1 LLEDDVRRL
10 SFKVKLLLG
19 PVFTILVPM
28 VFVVFLLVP
37 HFEGILYRMLTE
49 QKTATASGL
58 AQSVDLVLAEQ
69 SRLANVL
76 AASYANFSGMGFRFY
91 AGMSLDDQM
100 LEKLRFQLGSALER
114 LGDNYEGLFL
124 VDAKGIAFAGAL
136 RTGDPDPYRGEDLS
150 QDPLFQH
157 VMDTGKEAISPVFA
171 SAGSGLPAV
180 RILAPIRV
188 DGETVLGALGLVLNL
203 SPFMDMV
210 TQGRWGQTGYVFL
223 TDAAGKVIAHPRQ
236 DFILKLNIHESEG
249 MESVATALAA
259 GRGGTQRYVFE
270 GEENW
275 CAFSPVP
282 AASWAV
288 VATQTVRELTA
299 PVTRIRRL
307 VLWGGAAFLGSAL
320 IVVMLWSSRILRT
333 LGDLTASVRTSAAAF
348 SQDAQNI
355 FEVSCLASK
364 EASTQAAAI
373 EETAASAEEI
383 SNVAQAN
390 AQRTGEA
397 LDRMRQTRTFLDRAA
412 REVDCLGSSMAA
424 TRHSGEAS
432 SKVVTTIDEIAFQTN
447 LLAINASVEAAR
459 AGDAGAG
466 FSVIAEAVRRLAKQ
480 SSEAARDTTQ
490 RIETMLHQIHED
502 ARTVAEVERSF
513 KKIVEAVTRSMEL
526 IESIATANREQTHE
540 VSRINEALQEIREAA
555 VNGTASSEQAA
566 SASEGIRNRSREL
579 EHIALR
585 LAETVGISANGS
597 RAKKK
602 PQGNP
607 TRNSP
612 QTVEDTAGEKPAE
625 APQARPALH
634 PKRLLLH
641 TAQLTLPPSTKRP
654 GTTRLQCTPSTP
666 RNDNPTGT
674 SRNQTGFIKK
684 VHLVKG

>member
-1 LLEDDVRRL
+1 
-10 SFKVKLLLG
+10 
-19 PVFTILVPM
+19 
-28 VFVVFLLVP
+28 
-37 HFEGILYRMLTE
+37 
-49 QKTATASGL
+49 
-58 AQSVDLVLAEQ
+58 
-69 SRLANVL
+69 
-76 AASYANFSGMGFRFY
+76 
-91 AGMSLDDQM
+91 
-100 LEKLRFQLGSALER
+100 LGSALER

-210 TQGRWGQTGYVFL
+210 TQGRWGQTGYIFL
-223 TDAAGKVIAHPRQ
+223 TDAAGEVIAHPRQ
-236 DFILKLNIHESEG
+236 DLILKLNLHEIEG

-259 GRGGTQRYVFE
+259 GQGGTQRYVFD
-270 GEENW
+270 GEESW

-288 VATQTVRELTA
+288 VATQTVRELSA

-307 VLWGGAAFLGSAL
+307 LLWGGAAFLGSAL
-320 IVVMLWSSRILRT
+320 IVVLLWSGRVSRT

-348 SQDAQNI
+348 AQDAQSI
-355 FEVSCLASK
+355 FEVSSLASK
-364 EASTQAAAI
+364 KASIQAAAI

-397 LDRMRQTRTFLDRAA
+397 SDRMRQTRTLLDRAA
-412 REVDCLGSSMAA
+412 QEVDRLGSSMAA
-424 TRHSGEAS
+424 TQRSGEAS
-432 SKVVTTIDEIAFQTN
+432 SKVVTSIDEIAFQTN

-459 AGDAGAG
+459 AGEAGAG

-480 SSEAARDTTQ
+480 SSEAARDTSQ
-490 RIETMLHQIHED
+490 RIESMLHQIQED

-513 KKIVEAVTRSMEL
+513 NQIVAAVTRSMEL
-526 IESIATANREQTHE
+526 IESIATANQEQTHE
-540 VSRINEALQEIREAA
+540 VSHINEALQEIREAA
-555 VNGTASSEQAA
+555 VNGSASSEQAA
-566 SASEGIRNRSREL
+566 SASEDIRNRSREL
-579 EHIALR
+579 EHIASR
-585 LAETVGISANGS
+585 LAETVGISGNGS

-602 PQGNP
+602 PQSNTTPNGL
-607 TRNSP
+607 
-612 QTVEDTAGEKPAE
+612 Q
-625 APQARPALH
+625 
-634 PKRLLLH
+634 
-641 TAQLTLPPSTKRP
+641 TAQLSSSPSNVLFTSI
-654 GTTRLQCTPSTP
+654 TRT
-666 RNDNPTGT
+666 
-674 SRNQTGFIKK
+674 
-684 VHLVKG
+684 

>member
-1 LLEDDVRRL
+1 MRRL

-58 AQSVDLVLAEQ
+58 ARSVDLVLAEQ
-69 SRLANVL
+69 ARLANAL
-76 AASYANFSGMGFRFY
+76 AAGYANFSGMGFQFY
-91 AGMSLDDQM
+91 AGMSLDGQM

-150 QDPLFQH
+150 RDPFFQD
-157 VMDTGKEAISPVFA
+157 VMNTGKEAISPVFA

-180 RILAPIRV
+180 RILAPIRA
-188 DGETVLGALGLVLNL
+188 DGETVLGALGLILNL

-210 TQGRWGQTGYVFL
+210 TQSRWGQTGYVFL
-223 TDAAGKVIAHPRQ
+223 TDATGKVIAHPRQ
-236 DFILKLNIHESEG
+236 DFILKLNIHEIEG
-249 MESVATALAA
+249 MESVATALAE
-259 GRGGTQRYVFE
+259 GRAGTQRYVFD

-288 VATQTVRELTA
+288 VATQTVRELAA

-307 VLWGGAAFLGSAL
+307 VLWGGAALLGSAL
-320 IVVMLWSSRILRT
+320 IVVMLWSGRVSRT

-364 EASTQAAAI
+364 EASSQAAAI

-383 SNVAQAN
+383 SSVAQAN

-397 LDRMRQTRTFLDRAA
+397 LDRIRQTRTLLDQAA
-412 REVDCLGSSMAA
+412 QEVDRLGSSMAA
-424 TRHSGEAS
+424 TQRSGEAS

-459 AGDAGAG
+459 AGNAGAG
-466 FSVIAEAVRRLAKQ
+466 FSVIAEAVRRLANQ
-480 SSEAARDTTQ
+480 SSEAAQDTTQ
-490 RIETMLHQIHED
+490 RIQSMLHQIHED

-513 KKIVEAVTRSMEL
+513 KQIVEAVTRSMEL

-540 VSRINEALQEIREAA
+540 VSHINEALQEIREAA
-555 VNGTASSEQAA
+555 VNGTACSEQAA

-579 EHIALR
+579 EHIASR
-585 LAETVGISANGS
+585 LAETVGISENGS
-597 RAKKK
+597 RAEKK
-602 PQGNP
+602 PQSTSTPNGP
-607 TRNSP
+607 K
-612 QTVEDTAGEKPAE
+612 TVADTAVEKLTE
-625 APQARPALH
+625 APQARPAL
-634 PKRLLLH
+634 P
-641 TAQLTLPPSTKRP
+641 P
-654 GTTRLQCTPSTP
+654 GTCSSTRL
-666 RNDNPTGT
+666 N
-674 SRNQTGFIKK
+674 
-684 VHLVKG
+684 